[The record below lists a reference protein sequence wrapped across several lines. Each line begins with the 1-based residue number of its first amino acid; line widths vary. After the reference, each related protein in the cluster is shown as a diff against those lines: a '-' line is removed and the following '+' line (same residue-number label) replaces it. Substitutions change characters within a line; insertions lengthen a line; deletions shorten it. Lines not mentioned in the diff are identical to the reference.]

1 MAIPDL
7 NDVKDKVDDVKDEAE
22 DKADEAKEKAEEA
35 VEENAPDTPAVPVP
49 PQPSLPT
56 PSTESPRDSSE
67 GGSGDRGSS
76 RGESRSRGRGG
87 SSRGRRS
94 PSPSRSAP
102 SAPVAPAS
110 GAVLP
115 TPGQRFDQLAAEAAR
130 AKPEDLLGPGVAGP
144 VRNVPRGVLV
154 KRPSA
159 AQTDRLRRRLA
170 RAEGCLGNGLQAR
183 ALGLRAEG
191 RSWAGIGNRLGLSSR
206 RALGLGRL
214 GLARLSTLSG
224 GCGGGGGPVVAGPV
238 AFSQRYGAIG
248 AVAMLGMGSGGS
260 AGAPAGSGGAP
271 TTVAGAPGT
280 PGGSSG
286 GAVLGDSARGGGAV
300 REDGQSSYVGPPPAS
315 PGSTLALEPGTSAA
329 SGDGN
334 GQGAEIAQALGLL
347 ALALVLTLALR
358 YRLRPS
364 PVAAGGASRFR
375 TGSRRRPE
383 REVAEVAVPA
393 GAVAHAGTEDQHDRS
408 AADGEGFDARAYAES
423 SAGSP
428 GHPGVEPDVNNG
440 HGAGQNGHVDAQNGH
455 VDAQNGHVDAGEE
468 LAEPSDQYANGG
480 SAAAMPAQPLDAQPL
495 DAQPLDAQPLD
506 AQPLDAQPL
515 DAQPLDAQPSDPY
528 ANGDGG
534 SAAEAPPH
542 PLDAEPYYAA
552 PRDAAPPPAPPLHA
566 EPDGSE
572 TAIIGKDGA
581 GPSAPPEPAQ
591 EAPPPTA
598 STAPAGGQPAWHER
612 PRARRVKRLFSRDS

>member
-1 MAIPDL
+1 
-7 NDVKDKVDDVKDEAE
+7 
-22 DKADEAKEKAEEA
+22 
-35 VEENAPDTPAVPVP
+35 
-49 PQPSLPT
+49 
-56 PSTESPRDSSE
+56 
-67 GGSGDRGSS
+67 
-76 RGESRSRGRGG
+76 
-87 SSRGRRS
+87 
-94 PSPSRSAP
+94 
-102 SAPVAPAS
+102 
-110 GAVLP
+110 
-115 TPGQRFDQLAAEAAR
+115 
-130 AKPEDLLGPGVAGP
+130 
-144 VRNVPRGVLV
+144 
-154 KRPSA
+154 
-159 AQTDRLRRRLA
+159 
-170 RAEGCLGNGLQAR
+170 
-183 ALGLRAEG
+183 
-191 RSWAGIGNRLGLSSR
+191 
-206 RALGLGRL
+206 
-214 GLARLSTLSG
+214 
-224 GCGGGGGPVVAGPV
+224 
-238 AFSQRYGAIG
+238 
-248 AVAMLGMGSGGS
+248 
-260 AGAPAGSGGAP
+260 
-271 TTVAGAPGT
+271 VAGAPGT

-468 LAEPSDQYANGG
+468 LAEPSDQYANSG
-480 SAAAMPAQPLDAQPL
+480 SAAAMP
-495 DAQPLDAQPLD
+495 

-552 PRDAAPPPAPPLHA
+552 PRDAARPPAPTLHA

-572 TAIIGKDGA
+572 TAIIGKHGA
-581 GPSAPPEPAQ
+581 GPSASPAAPPEPAQ

-598 STAPAGGQPAWHER
+598 PAAPAGGQPAWHER